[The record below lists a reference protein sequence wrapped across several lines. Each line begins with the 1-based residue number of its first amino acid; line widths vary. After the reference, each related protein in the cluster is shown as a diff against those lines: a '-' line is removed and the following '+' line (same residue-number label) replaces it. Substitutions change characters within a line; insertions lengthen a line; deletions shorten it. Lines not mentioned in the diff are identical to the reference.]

1 MVLLIG
7 LWMNSKKQFVI
18 SKWIYVVSVYSMGV
32 LTTLLLGGSSLYH
45 IQSLLIF
52 ESCLIIFDIK
62 KEKLQILIGVPFV
75 ITCVAIGEFNIIPVP
90 DFSHHWWNEIARIAN
105 ISSMFFIGTLLIS
118 FILRLNAKNERDLN
132 TALSELKENADEL
145 KASKENLELIVNERT
160 ASLKEKQK
168 TLLKQNE
175 EKAILLKEVHHR
187 VKNNLQVIISL
198 INFQLIKLDN
208 EEVETALKEI
218 QNRIHSMSLVH
229 QKMYQTSNFKNI
241 KLNNYSCD
249 IIENISKIFNDY
261 SFEYIVDI
269 PDNIVVDIEKAIPT
283 GLIINEIVTNFFK
296 HNKQPTDSIKKFSLK
311 VKEEEDGT
319 KKLIYEDNGN
329 GFPNNYKIDESNSLG
344 LQLIHTLSEQL
355 DAEFSFHNNNGAVYE
370 ITAKPTN

>member
-1 MVLLIG
+1 MVLLVG
-7 LWMNSKKQFVI
+7 LWMNSKKQFVT
-18 SKWIYVVSVYSMGV
+18 SKWIYVISVYSMGV

-62 KEKLQILIGVPFV
+62 KEKLQILIGIPFV

-132 TALSELKENADEL
+132 TALSELKANADEL
-145 KASKENLELIVNERT
+145 KASKENLEIIVDERT
-160 ASLKEKQK
+160 ASLQEKQE

-208 EEVETALKEI
+208 KEVEVALKEI

-229 QKMYQTSNFKNI
+229 QKMYQTSNFKSINL
-241 KLNNYSCD
+241 KNYTND
-249 IIENISKIFNDY
+249 IIENISKIFNEDN
-261 SFEYIVDI
+261 FDHTINI
-269 PDNIVVDIEKAIPT
+269 PDDVIIDIERAIPT
-283 GLIINEIVTNFFK
+283 GLIINEMVTNFFK
-296 HNKQPTDSIKKFSLK
+296 HNHNKSAPKSFSLSLTRR
-311 VKEEEDGT
+311 DNGT
-319 KKLIYEDNGN
+319 KYLTYRDNGQ
-329 GFPNNYKIDESNSLG
+329 GFPDGFNIDESNSIG
-344 LQLIHTLSEQL
+344 LQLIQTLAEQL
-355 DAEFSFHNNNGAVYE
+355 DATFSFRNDNGAVYE
-370 ITAKPTN
+370 LVATINN